1 MTDAVLR
8 SLELALN
15 SLLVVVGLFLA
26 NNFRRQ
32 LQLKMVDRRAEAY
45 GRLWALMRVA
55 GPWRVE
61 TGQGLLDK
69 TERWNLYHCMSSWYF
84 SGDGMLLEEKT
95 RDLYLN
101 AKFNLVCEDHK
112 LRLTLETK
120 KDRDKLDGE
129 LKKQPE
135 QLDRWRSLL
144 SMRELSLLRTQ
155 MKSDLEI
162 RGYTY
167 QGALTWLDVAFLKT
181 ARIDPRKRP
190 WKANQVADPKNPF
203 DPFLKKAG
211 WTDVDLPPVRKLEEG
226 ELICGQSG
234 NTVGS
239 TT

>member
-1 MTDAVLR
+1 MTDMVLR

-61 TGQGLLDK
+61 TEQGLMDK
-69 TERWNLYHCMSSWYF
+69 TERWNLYHGMSSWYF

-95 RDLYLN
+95 RELYLN
-101 AKFNLVCEDHK
+101 AKFNLVCEDYK
-112 LRLTLETK
+112 LRLNLEAQ
-120 KDRDKLDGE
+120 DRDKLDGE
-129 LKKQPE
+129 LKKQHD
-135 QLDRWRSLL
+135 QLDSWRSLL

-162 RGYTY
+162 LGYTY
-167 QGALTWLDVAFLKT
+167 QGELTWLDVAFLKT
-181 ARIDPRKRP
+181 APINLRKRP
-190 WKANQVADPKNPF
+190 WRKWPWTAIKVADPEIDPF

-211 WTDVDLPPVRKLEEG
+211 WTGVDLPPVRKLEESVAMRP
-226 ELICGQSG
+226 LR
-234 NTVGS
+234 
-239 TT
+239 

>member
-1 MTDAVLR
+1 MTDTVLR

-61 TGQGLLDK
+61 TGQGLMDK
-69 TERWNLYHCMSSWYF
+69 TERWNLYHGMSSWYF

-95 RDLYLN
+95 RELYLN
-101 AKFNLVCEDHK
+101 AKYNLVCEDNK
-112 LRLTLETK
+112 LRLTLETRG
-120 KDRDKLDGE
+120 DRDKLDRA
-129 LKKQPE
+129 LRKQHD
-135 QLDRWRSLL
+135 QLDSWRSLL
-144 SMRELSLLRTQ
+144 SMRELSLLRNQ

-167 QGALTWLDVAFLKT
+167 QGRLTWLDVAFLKD
-181 ARIDPRKRP
+181 AQIDLRKRP
-190 WKANQVADPKNPF
+190 WRKWPWKALKVADQEI
-203 DPFLKKAG
+203 DPFLRKAG
-211 WTDVDLPPVRKLEEG
+211 WTGVDLPPVRKLEERVDMPP
-226 ELICGQSG
+226 LR
-234 NTVGS
+234 
-239 TT
+239 